1 MCVNMPSGKKP
12 VSCIPCAKRKVRCD
26 KIQPCC
32 HCKRRRQDTC
42 VYPELSGINHQLLRE
57 HTERI
62 EKLEL
67 YIRSLGGNPKLADE
81 AQSPCSAGERT
92 LQESTKIN
100 GPCRNESTTTSW
112 PLNDEPSPARRVHR
126 PVPRTSELLAH
137 GDGVTYV
144 ET

>member
-1 MCVNMPSGKKP
+1 MPAGKKP

-26 KIQPCC
+26 KVQPCC

-42 VYPELSGINHQLLRE
+42 VYPELSGTNHQLLRE
-57 HTERI
+57 HIERI

-81 AQSPCSAGERT
+81 AQSPCSSADQT
-92 LQESTKIN
+92 PQESTIIT
-100 GPCRNESTTTSW
+100 GPSRNESATPFW
-112 PLNDEPSPARRVHR
+112 PLNDEPSPARRVHQ
-126 PVPRTSELLAH
+126 PVPTASELLAH
-137 GDGVTYV
+137 GDGVACI

>member
-1 MCVNMPSGKKP
+1 M
-12 VSCIPCAKRKVRCD
+12 
-26 KIQPCC
+26 
-32 HCKRRRQDTC
+32 
-42 VYPELSGINHQLLRE
+42 YPELSGINHQLLRE

-81 AQSPCSAGERT
+81 AQSPCSSGERT
-92 LQESTKIN
+92 SQESTKIN
-100 GPCRNESTTTSW
+100 GPCQNESTTTSW

-137 GDGVTYV
+137 GDGVTYI